1 MAVKATVEKFGM
13 TFADAYH
20 KINRLNYES
29 YDRMQTSYPEP
40 QEPTLDEN
48 GVPVAPEPVAPTQTW
63 VKATTCNYEV
73 ATYASQATRDAHAEP
88 IYRTYLTVEV
98 TTGEDDL
105 LVQAYAHLKTQEG
118 YEDAVDC

>member
-29 YDRMQTSYPEP
+29 YDRMETTYPEP
-40 QEPTLDEN
+40 EEPTLDEN

-63 VKATTCNYEV
+63 VKATMCNYEV
-73 ATYASQATRDAHAEP
+73 STYASAAARESRSEP
-88 IYRTYLTVEV
+88 IYRSHLSLEV
-98 TTGEDDL
+98 TLGEEDL
-105 LVQAYAHLKTQEG
+105 LAQAYAHLKSQEG